1 MIFEVLTLI
10 FIKEKQMSE
19 IANLGS
25 TQLSA
30 PKNKK
35 PTSPKAVGRISHNGI
50 TYFLSKF
57 VNEVEDES
65 GKVVKVATYSLSMI
79 SK

>member
-1 MIFEVLTLI
+1 MP
-10 FIKEKQMSE
+10 Q

-50 TYFLSKF
+50 TYLISKF

-65 GKVVKVATYSLSMI
+65 GKVVKIATYSLSI
-79 SK
+79 LSK